1 MKKAYII
8 STGTELLLGT
18 TVDTNSMFL
27 AQKLGELGIKVM
39 GKSIVGDNRET
50 MTAAF
55 KTGLDLADLVVASG
69 GLGPT
74 RDDLTKEVA
83 CELMGCELQ
92 LVEEELETIRSFF
105 AKRNRRM
112 TDSNRKQAM
121 FPPQATVLKNRLGTA
136 PGMYLAQDGKVLILL
151 PGPPRE
157 MQDMYLNAAEP
168 LLRGDEIMT
177 GPASQSRVI
186 RVLGPGES
194 QVEDILSGILDKGAD
209 YGIALLAQ
217 EGEILIKITV
227 DSGNCQDD
235 QERAARR
242 LNQLSQ
248 RIRDALGINI
258 VCEGDDTLVGVV
270 ARHLTEK
277 RLTLAAVESCSGGL
291 LSKMIT
297 DLPGSSQYFWG
308 SVVSYSNEAKQ
319 GLLGVKPETLEKYG
333 AVSEQTAAEMALGM
347 RQRSGAD
354 IAVSI
359 TGIAGPDGGNEA
371 KPVGLVYIGL
381 ACKDNLEVKEMRFV
395 GDRNGIRTLAAKS
408 ALDLVRRRLMSGGGG
423 Q

>member
-18 TVDTNSMFL
+18 TVDSNSMFL

-50 MTAAF
+50 MSLAF
-55 KTGLDLADLVVASG
+55 RTGLDTADLVIASG

-92 LVEEELETIRSFF
+92 LVEQEFQAIKAFF
-105 AKRNRRM
+105 EQRQRRM
-112 TDSNRKQAM
+112 ADSNRKQAL

-136 PGMYLAQDGKVLILL
+136 PGMYLAKDDKVIILL

-168 LLRGDEIMT
+168 LLRQEAGLT
-177 GPASQSRVI
+177 GPGSLSRTI
-186 RVLGPGES
+186 RILGPGES
-194 QVEDILSGILDKGAD
+194 QVEDMLSEILDKGED

-217 EGEILIKITV
+217 DGEVLVKITV
-227 DSGNCQDD
+227 DNPDQDK
-235 QERAARR
+235 AGHR
-242 LNQLSQ
+242 LDVLCRGIQ
-248 RIRDALGINI
+248 DALGSNVIC
-258 VCEGDDTLVGVV
+258 VGEDTLTEVV
-270 ARHLTEK
+270 ARQLLNQG
-277 RLTLAAVESCSGGL
+277 LTLAAAESCSGGL
-291 LSKMIT
+291 LSKMVT

-308 SVVSYSNEAKQ
+308 SVVSYSNEAKLN
-319 GLLGVKPETLEKYG
+319 LLRVNPATLEKYG
-333 AVSEQTAAEMALGM
+333 AVSSQTAAEMAEELKQIAGV
-347 RQRSGAD
+347 D

-359 TGIAGPDGGNEA
+359 TGIAGPDGGSDE

-381 ACKDNLEVKEMRFV
+381 ACKENVEVKEMRFV
-395 GDRNGIRTLAAKS
+395 SDRNGIRTLAAKS
-408 ALDLVRRRLMSGGGG
+408 ALDMVRRRLMSGRV
-423 Q
+423 

>member
-18 TVDTNSMFL
+18 TADTNSMFL
-27 AQKLGELGIKVM
+27 AQKLGELGLKVM
-39 GKSIVGDNRET
+39 GKSIVGDNRDT

-55 KTGLDLADLVVASG
+55 KTGLDMADVVVASG

-92 LVEEELETIRSFF
+92 LVEAELENIRSFF
-105 AKRNRRM
+105 ARRNRPM
-112 TDSNRKQAM
+112 AESNRKQAM
-121 FPPQATVLKNRLGTA
+121 FPPQAIILKNRLGTA
-136 PGMYLAQDGKVLILL
+136 PGMYLAKNHKVVVLL
-151 PGPPRE
+151 PGPPGE
-157 MQDMYLNAAEP
+157 MQDMYLHAVEP
-168 LLRGDEIMT
+168 LLREDKRLT
-177 GPASQSRVI
+177 GPGSQTKII

-194 QVEDILSGILDKGAD
+194 QIEDLLSGILDKGSD

-217 EGEILIKITV
+217 DGEVLIKITA
-227 DSGNCQDD
+227 DSGSN
-235 QERAARR
+235 AARAGSR
-242 LNQLSQ
+242 LEQLTH
-248 RIRDALGINI
+248 RIREALGLNI
-258 VCEGDDTLVGVV
+258 ICEGDDTLAGVV
-270 ARHLTEK
+270 ANLLK
-277 RLTLAAVESCSGGL
+277 RQGMTLAAAESCSGGL

-319 GLLGVKPETLEKYG
+319 VFLGVNPETLDKYG
-333 AVSEQTAAEMALGM
+333 AVSEQTAAEMASGI
-347 RQRSGAD
+347 RQHAGAD

-359 TGIAGPDGGNEA
+359 TGIAGPEGGSQE

-381 ACKDNLEVKEMRFV
+381 AREDNLEVKEMRFV
-395 GDRNGIRTLAAKS
+395 SDRNGIRTLAAKS
-408 ALDLVRRRLMSGGGG
+408 ALDLVRRRLLSGGA
-423 Q
+423 